1 MGWSFD
7 CGGRRGV
14 GRVLLG
20 LAVLAVGLL
29 GSGAPGGEA
38 RVRAAIRGTIA
49 PPAADGDAKEAGD
62 AEEDE
67 EEEDERFLRG
77 ADLHTDYEADS
88 LLKRALELLGG
99 QEPQYHN
106 AALLL
111 QHLIDTAGNALA
123 TEDGYVYHPVREKA
137 EQLLARLPEVGLDT
151 YRAEVDGEVR
161 ALLGPLARN
170 RDAAALREVADRF
183 FVSSRGDD
191 AAFLLGCLYLD
202 QHQYLRARRAFMRVL
217 RDHPDPSVPKAQV
230 LVRLALACH
239 RSGDAEGARAAWEQ
253 LQDQGTNG
261 LAPAVTAAVRREIL
275 EGKPDV
281 RAPRQEAAPGVR
293 PTREGLFADLPSES
307 LERPRGLWLVRAQHE
322 FDLSP
327 PASSVRVHVGGQF
340 VQAGAKTNELV
351 RSHLAA
357 RWEQCGWFPAGAM
370 LFREGRAYL
379 KSHTGVVCLDAA
391 TGKVVWETTPEAPKP
406 QRTQHISFSSGVFH
420 QNAPTQPYE
429 IALFGD
435 RVGKSLRVVGDTLYH
450 IDEHLQAQW
459 ARRVARQVVVING
472 KRVVREAKQIPQGN
486 RLVALDP
493 QTGKPRWQR
502 GRTLDEKDTLRAVRF
517 LAMPVACGGR
527 LLVPVEMQSELS
539 LVALDPATGKEAWRT
554 FLCAYTASMQA
565 PWYPVGLARRGSDV
579 YVSTG
584 QGVVLALDGID
595 GSVRWASRY
604 ERQFLET
611 TTRNVFYGRGTL
623 GWHDNRAFAVGH
635 RIVVLPSDAEQILVL
650 DARSGAMERQLQTV
664 GLRYCLGLVGES
676 LFAASGDR
684 VQRVAL
690 DTGKVL
696 WELKLGGSRRSYG
709 RGFLA
714 DGALYVP
721 SGRHILRVSADTGK
735 VETRLFADLPGDE
748 LVGNVFSD
756 GNAFLVY
763 GMGRAYALKSGALE
777 TVAVARRL
785 AELEKQHAAADPASA
800 ELGDKLAAAYL
811 ARARLHLGYG
821 RMEQAADDYRL
832 VLDKLG
838 KSQGAA
844 DARTALFRTLMDLAA
859 EQPKAAPERIRE
871 ALAVAATDAHK
882 AEALRALA
890 AEHERAGAIEDAART
905 LLSIARPTKGALLE
919 MDSSGDVWRARPD
932 VLAAAG
938 IRRLAARHGER
949 VTAVLAE
956 ASSAALKA
964 ARAKGSFAALQT
976 VLRAYPATP
985 AAVEAGLQAAAL
997 EEKQGATERA
1007 ELILR
1012 EMAASEHRPTA
1023 AAGLARLAELH
1034 ERQGWLRQAH
1044 AEWSRLAARFADTTV
1059 PAGGGPQAA
1068 GALARTRLADAKLT
1082 EAANAPRQTAPKPP
1096 WRLVWDYKSEG
1107 KVPYINAVSYASSQH
1122 PQQADASQFLEKH
1135 LFLLQ
1140 RYKTSTVVC
1149 KRLRDGATVY
1159 ERDIGNGRNQ
1169 YPVCPEANLVAWSG
1183 SGGTTVYGLVS
1194 GKELWTHKTGS
1205 ATPRPINIYRSAS
1218 MGAVSASSTSVLVLR
1233 PDGSTVR
1240 VIDLATGGVL
1250 WERSFRGRAVGWAQ
1264 DIGRYLILSES
1275 RSHELWV
1282 CDAFTGEMLTTIE
1295 LKGRY
1300 IRAPHATEHGLLCET
1315 YGQGGQRTLALY
1327 ELPSGKPRWEYDAKQ
1342 PLRATY
1348 VLRDDIAC
1356 LHLINGDLHIVELA
1370 TGTVRSKIEG
1380 SELKGHVYRPALDAT
1395 GRTLYLGVYGAD
1407 RKSRLEVIDLETG
1420 KKTRSVVYATGSYVH
1435 TTAMGA
1441 WARAGDLLPV
1451 IVRDPPKKE
1460 GNRVTASQLSQV
1472 KFIEASTGK
1481 VREELKLPVG
1491 REDGKVEK
1499 LRSIIVQDGVIVLVG
1514 YNWIMAFAHDDGT
1527 PLKKPDAPKPP
1538 AKAEDAGAEKAG

>member
-1 MGWSFD
+1 MACSLDSGS
-7 CGGRRGV
+7 RRGV

-38 RVRAAIRGTIA
+38 RVPARVAGAAA
-49 PPAADGDAKEAGD
+49 PAADTDAEAKEAGD
-62 AEEDE
+62 AE

-88 LLKRALELLGG
+88 LLRRALELLGG

-202 QHQYLRARRAFMRVL
+202 QHQYLRARRAFLRVL

-261 LAPAVTAAVRREIL
+261 LAPGVTAAVRREIL
-275 EGKPDV
+275 GALPAV

-322 FDLSP
+322 FNLSP
-327 PASSVRVHVGGQF
+327 PASVVRVHVAGRF
-340 VQAGAKTNELV
+340 VQGGAKTNALV
-351 RSHLAA
+351 RNHLAA

-370 LFREGRAYL
+370 VFHEGRAFF
-379 KSHTGVVCLDAA
+379 KSHSGVVCLDAA
-391 TGKVVWETTPEAPKP
+391 AGKVVWDTTADAQKQ
-406 QRTQHISFSSGVFH
+406 QRTQHISFSTGVFQ

-435 RVGKSLRVVGDTLYH
+435 RVGKSLRIVGDTLYH
-450 IDEHLQAQW
+450 IDEHFQANW
-459 ARRVARQVVVING
+459 ARRLVRQVVVING

-554 FLCAYTASMQA
+554 FLCAYTASMRA
-565 PWYPVGLARRGSDV
+565 PWYPVGVARRGSEV

-611 TTRNVFYGRGTL
+611 TTRNVFYGRGAL
-623 GWHDNRAFAVGH
+623 GWHGNRAFAVG
-635 RIVVLPSDAEQILVL
+635 RRVVVLPSDAEQILVF
-650 DARSGAMERQLQTV
+650 DATSGTIERQIQTV
-664 GLRYCLGLVGES
+664 GLRYCLGLAGDS
-676 LFAASGDR
+676 LFVASGDR
-684 VQRVAL
+684 VRRVAL

-721 SGRHILRVSADTGK
+721 SGRHILRVSADTGR
-735 VETRLFADLPGDE
+735 VDTRLFADLPDGE

-763 GMGRAYALKSGALE
+763 GMGRVYALKSGALE
-777 TVAVARRL
+777 RVAVARRL
-785 AELEKQHAAADPASA
+785 ADLERQHAAADPPSA

-821 RMEQAADDYRL
+821 RMEQAAADYRL
-832 VLDKLG
+832 VLNKLG
-838 KSQGAA
+838 KSKSAA
-844 DARTALFRTLMDLAA
+844 VARTALFRTLMDLAA

-890 AEHERAGAIEDAART
+890 AEHERAGAIEEAART

-938 IRRLAARHGER
+938 IRRLTARHGKR

-956 ASSAALKA
+956 ASAAALEA

-997 EEKQGATERA
+997 EEKRGAIERA
-1007 ELILR
+1007 ELVLR

-1023 AAGLARLAELH
+1023 AAGLARLAGLH

-1044 AEWSRLAARFADTTV
+1044 AEWSRLAARFADATV
-1059 PAGGGPQAA
+1059 PTAGGPQAA
-1068 GALARTRLADAKLT
+1068 GTLARKHLADAAL
-1082 EAANAPRQTAPKPP
+1082 AAAAKAPWRGAPKPP

-1107 KVPYINAVSYASSQH
+1107 KIPYISAVSYASSQH

-1135 LFLLQ
+1135 IFLLR
-1140 RYKTSTVVC
+1140 RYKESKVVC

-1159 ERDIGNGRNQ
+1159 ERDIGAGRNQ

-1205 ATPRPINIYRSAS
+1205 ATHRPINIYRSSS
-1218 MGAVSASSTSVLVLR
+1218 MGPAASSKSVLVLR

-1240 VIDLATGGVL
+1240 VIDLATGGVQ

-1300 IRAPHATEHGLLCET
+1300 IRTPYATEHGLLCET

-1327 ELPSGKPRWEYDAKQ
+1327 ELPSGKPRWQHDAKQ

-1348 VLRDDIAC
+1348 VLSDDIAC

-1370 TGTVRSKIEG
+1370 TGAVRSKIEG
-1380 SELKGHVYRPALDAT
+1380 AELKGNVYRPALDAT
-1395 GRTLYLGVYGAD
+1395 GRYLYLGVYGAD

-1420 KKTRSVVYATGSYVH
+1420 KKTRSVAYATGRYVH
-1435 TTAMGA
+1435 TTAMSA

-1460 GNRVTASQLSQV
+1460 GNRVRASQLSQV

-1527 PLKKPDAPKPP
+1527 PLKKPDTP
-1538 AKAEDAGAEKAG
+1538 G